1 MLCFLTQVTSQC
13 KGEKIRSSAQRPSS
27 PDDIQAGA
35 GSKGAVPEAQ
45 RMGRGRRWVG
55 GQGIDDL
62 VHGLPLCAKV
72 HVGWI
77 QNQLL
82 HFQG

>member
-1 MLCFLTQVTSQC
+1 MTSRLVQGQREQFL
-13 KGEKIRSSAQRPSS
+13 
-27 PDDIQAGA
+27 
-35 GSKGAVPEAQ
+35 
-45 RMGRGRRWVG
+45 
-55 GQGIDDL
+55 IDDL